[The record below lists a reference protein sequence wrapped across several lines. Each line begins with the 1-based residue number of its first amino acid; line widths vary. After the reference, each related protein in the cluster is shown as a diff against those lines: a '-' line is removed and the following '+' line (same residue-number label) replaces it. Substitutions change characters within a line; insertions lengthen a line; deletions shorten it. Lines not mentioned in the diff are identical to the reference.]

1 MGSSHD
7 VVAGVSGVDLNGEF
21 VESKSLRSGITLD
34 IEGSVVL
41 LALGDVHFWLD
52 AVVSGLP

>member
-1 MGSSHD
+1 MSSSHD
-7 VVAGVSGVDLNGEF
+7 VVAGVSGVDLNIEI

-34 IEGSVVL
+34 IERSVVL
-41 LALGDVHFWLD
+41 LALGDVHYWLD